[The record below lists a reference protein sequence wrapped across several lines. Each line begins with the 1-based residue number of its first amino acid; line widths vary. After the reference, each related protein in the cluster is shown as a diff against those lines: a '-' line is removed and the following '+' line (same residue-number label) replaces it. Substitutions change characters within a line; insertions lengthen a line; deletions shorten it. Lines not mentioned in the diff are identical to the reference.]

1 LGAGEK
7 SWRVRKRVVGGLSGG
22 GLKRWVGRA
31 GIGIGGKNERERKGL
46 GLDLVLSKAVA
57 GRWKRRGRGEEV

>member
-1 LGAGEK
+1 M
-7 SWRVRKRVVGGLSGG
+7 
-22 GLKRWVGRA
+22 GRA

-46 GLDLVLSKAVA
+46 GLDLVLSKAVV